1 MITTISRH
9 YRVAYDVAAEH
20 YINNATVM
28 KCHLQ
33 RVFNN
38 CVLHDNNV
46 FKPLIELI
54 SNSSQHRNSN
64 DQILYDHEIE
74 HGSFT
79 PLVFST
85 SGGMGK
91 CTRD

>member
-1 MITTISRH
+1 MSSH
-9 YRVAYDVAAEH
+9 
-20 YINNATVM
+20 

-38 CVLHDNNV
+38 CVLYDNNV
-46 FKPLIELI
+46 FKPLI

-64 DQILYDHEIE
+64 DQRLYDQRKRELV

-79 PLVFST
+79 PVVFST
-85 SGGMGK
+85 LGGMGK
-91 CTRD
+91 GTRD